1 MPLPMSTSLDL
12 RPKCKYSSEPDLC
25 HLDQSKSFHES
36 DCNNHD
42 EEYLFEFDIGS
53 PASDEGSDDLES
65 DLDSDTVINVIKGEG
80 ERRFSISSDSS
91 SSCTHR
97 NENGGSTD
105 GFSSI
110 FGSISSGLGSDTRC
124 SQDDERLEGLSVA
137 PSMWM
142 ESCALYLGSHGV
154 TDQEGGATPIL
165 AASPQVDSPLV
176 SPDSCLEQESILDD
190 QNLSIECAS
199 VISLQKQEEE
209 SSLVETDDLL
219 ENTETRE
226 EPDTDSDIVTHIGHV
241 ETITENSKAELEI
254 DVSSP
259 TPEPEKVEINS
270 GLHVS
275 TDKLNTL
282 LRQLEVDKLY
292 PNQEEDDILLSP

>member
-1 MPLPMSTSLDL
+1 MSLSMSTSLDL

-65 DLDSDTVINVIKGEG
+65 DLDSGTIINVIKGEG
-80 ERRFSISSDSS
+80 ETRFSISSDSS

-97 NENGGSTD
+97 KENGGSTD

-110 FGSISSGLGSDTRC
+110 FGSISSGLESDKRC

-137 PSMWM
+137 PSTWR
-142 ESCALYLGSHGV
+142 ESCALYLGSNGV
-154 TDQEGGATPIL
+154 TDQEESATPIL

-190 QNLSIECAS
+190 QNLCIE
-199 VISLQKQEEE
+199 
-209 SSLVETDDLL
+209 
-219 ENTETRE
+219 
-226 EPDTDSDIVTHIGHV
+226 
-241 ETITENSKAELEI
+241 
-254 DVSSP
+254 
-259 TPEPEKVEINS
+259 
-270 GLHVS
+270 
-275 TDKLNTL
+275 
-282 LRQLEVDKLY
+282 
-292 PNQEEDDILLSP
+292 